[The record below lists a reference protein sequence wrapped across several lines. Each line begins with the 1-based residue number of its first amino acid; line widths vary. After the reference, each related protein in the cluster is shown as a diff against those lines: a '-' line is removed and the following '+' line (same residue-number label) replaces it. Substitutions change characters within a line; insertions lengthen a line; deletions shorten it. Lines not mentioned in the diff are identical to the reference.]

1 MGDICMGAYAT
12 LQDAED
18 AKAQR
23 PEPSD
28 QLGVVEDGEPETP
41 FRVWWY
47 RPD

>member
-12 LQDAED
+12 LQEAED

-23 PEPSD
+23 PEPAA
-28 QLGVVEDGEPETP
+28 QLGVVEDGDPEAP